1 MIQRKADGLL
11 RGAATAVLSL
21 GLLAAAACGTG
32 ASYSQAL
39 IDRARAQGTA
49 PDLIYAVEIPGFEL
63 AEQSVGV
70 VGEDGF
76 GAVYTS
82 PPGRQVEL
90 RVNRGTFGDA
100 VCAETPIF
108 DAEPGSAV
116 TCDHDE
122 AGWYRSGGGRHEYV
136 AVRGDHLI
144 RLVGRPGEVARDAL
158 KSAVAGARNAVGD
171 GTSTGDGSPPPSP
184 VQRGDLPTHGDMAPD
199 NHVGPGG

>member
-1 MIQRKADGLL
+1 MIHRKTSGLP
-11 RGAATAVLSL
+11 RGAATVALSL
-21 GLLAAAACGTG
+21 GLLAVAACGTG
-32 ASYSQAL
+32 APYSQAL
-39 IDRARAQGTA
+39 IERARAQGTA
-49 PDLIYAVEIPGFEL
+49 PDLIYAVEVPGFEL

-70 VGEDGF
+70 IGDDGF
-76 GAVYTS
+76 GAIYTS
-82 PPGRQVEL
+82 AGRRVEL
-90 RVNRGTFGDA
+90 RVNRGTFDDA

-116 TCDHDE
+116 TCDRDE
-122 AGWYRSGGGRHEYV
+122 AGWYRSGGGRQEYI

-144 RLVGRPGEVARDAL
+144 RLVGQTGDVARDAL

-171 GTSTGDGSPPPSP
+171 GTSTGEGSPPPSP